1 MSVCHET
8 VGPTQIVNFLDLDLA
23 YEKRP
28 ITTAIMVLGSHFLF
42 ALLGVWSMSAF
53 PNHAVLIANAFG
65 WVWLAWAII
74 SVVGTVRYL
83 EKLIERKK

>member
-1 MSVCHET
+1 
-8 VGPTQIVNFLDLDLA
+8 
-23 YEKRP
+23 
-28 ITTAIMVLGSHFLF
+28 
-42 ALLGVWSMSAF
+42 MSAF